1 MVANLPANTARCRMV
16 SREFR
21 DLELKLVFSRRVR
34 IPTINLSK
42 GFFIDST
49 PSGGTEMSSPIS
61 FSGKCL
67 TVLIGAGLSW
77 MTITNPEVD
86 QAVGRVLGMQRDT
99 LDGTTEFDSVSTNSH
114 TSSSLTNT
122 SQAQDL
128 PDVGSLVTEIT
139 ASPSSS
145 SPSLTS
151 SSQYAASQIETPPHS
166 ATRAATRT
174 VAIPVTSP
182 TTNPATRIQEIANQ
196 LKSLGASYV
205 LLERLPQAASDQ
217 YRARCDLAGD
227 ANSVKCC
234 FEAVRSTP
242 SDAMEDV
249 LREVVSRRNGS
260 ANPSANS
267 QVSGRLN
274 SPPI

>member
-99 LDGTTEFDSVSTNSH
+99 LDGTTEFDFVSTNSH

-166 ATRAATRT
+166 ATRAATREATRT

-234 FEAVRSTP
+234 FCLLYTSP
-242 SDAMEDV
+242 SPRDQ
-249 LREVVSRRNGS
+249 RGSRMPSS
-260 ANPSANS
+260 A
-267 QVSGRLN
+267 
-274 SPPI
+274 